1 MASSKIFIISLGGS
15 IVAPKSG
22 EVNISF
28 LKKFKKLVLG
38 FVNKGHS
45 FVIVVGGGKL
55 ARVYQEEIS
64 NILKPSFEDKDWLG
78 ILTTR
83 LNAQFVKIIFGD
95 KAHSFIVTNPTLPIK
110 TVKPII
116 ISAGWKPG
124 WSTDYIAVLLAKKFG
139 AKEIINAS
147 NIPFVYSE
155 DPKLAKVNGRKP
167 KAIPKLFWK
176 EYRKLI
182 GGKWIPG
189 LGVPIDPIAAKEAQ
203 KQGIKAIIV
212 LGTDLKNLK
221 NLLSGKNFRGTTIA

>member
-1 MASSKIFIISLGGS
+1 M
-15 IVAPKSG
+15 APKSG